1 MGDLD
6 RVPRGP
12 RDFRKFRRSL
22 GSEVR
27 NLHPNPKSARSA
39 TFEIGRLLTGLG
51 HRRLSWA

>member
-22 GSEVR
+22 GSEAG
-27 NLHPNPKSARSA
+27 LGHPNPDSARSA
-39 TFEIGRLLTGLG
+39 KG
-51 HRRLSWA
+51 